1 MMKKITKLFVLLAA
15 GSLFSST
22 LVAQTQG
29 GPDTYGYIWRDSNDP
44 NGPTYSWIDITA
56 EPSAILVTGLLDD
69 NIRGPFTIGFPF
81 HFYWYDVSTFRIGSN
96 GFIGFTSTNVASPF
110 PPIPAPTQIQNYM
123 AIMTSDLTFVDN
135 AVPPQ
140 PVPNA
145 QCWYWTSDDNDTM
158 IVSYLNV
165 PFWDQVAPGYVG
177 SNTFQVILSNI
188 DSSITYQYQNQTG
201 VSFGTLDFMTIGIEN
216 NSGNIGLQYSHDIY
230 PPTTY
235 AIKFYYP
242 PTVTL
247 AISDASTVYNTNDA
261 TAGLFLSRNGG
272 AFSMNTQ
279 IRNTGNQP
287 LAPFNVF
294 SRVVNN
300 LNVAQA
306 TSTVPSSALTPG
318 QTEDITFVPTFS
330 PTVAGTYRYINDTQ
344 LAGDAT
350 PSNNQRVLELQVVD
364 TTQTSILLTFDNGT
378 DAGLGGLSWAGGG
391 GGAGMHFIPPF
402 YPCEITQL
410 RAYIVA
416 NPNLVGCNLY
426 VFDDDGPNGAPLTM
440 LDSVYIDGV
449 NVIVGGWNNIVL
461 STPVPIT
468 SGGFYLAFMMD
479 GEGISIGQ
487 NQLAPFSNRTY
498 EILGSAFNPGSW
510 ADYRYREIEDIML
523 NAYISAVPV
532 GIEEVEHIAA
542 FGEFY
547 PNPTSGEISLNYNFL
562 KPVSEVMVKVYD
574 LEGKEVL
581 SYATGNTAGS
591 GKLLLNTSDLASGLY
606 VCRIT
611 ADDET
616 FQRRF
621 NLIR

>member
-15 GSLFSST
+15 GSLFSSN

-135 AVPPQ
+135 AIPPQ

-145 QCWYWTSDDNDTM
+145 QCWYWTSADNDTL
-158 IVSYLNV
+158 IVSYHNV

-188 DSSITYQYQNQTG
+188 DSSITYQYQSQNG

-216 NSGNIGLQYSHDIY
+216 NSGNIGLQYSHDVY

-247 AISDASTVYNTNDA
+247 AINDASTVYNTNDA

-287 LAPFNVF
+287 LPSFNVF

-306 TSTVPSSALTPG
+306 SSTVPSSALTPG
-318 QTEDITFVPTFS
+318 QTEDITFVPTFT
-330 PTVAGTYRYINDTQ
+330 PTVAGTFRYINDTQ
-344 LAGDAT
+344 LPGDAT

-364 TTQTSILLTFDNGT
+364 TTQANILLTFDNGT

-402 YPCEITQL
+402 YPCQITQI

-440 LDSVYIDGV
+440 LDSIYIDGV
-449 NVIVGGWNNIVL
+449 NVIVGGWNTLTL

-523 NAYISAVPV
+523 NAYISSVPV
-532 GIEEVEHIAA
+532 GIEEVQNTAA

-562 KPVSEVMVKVYD
+562 KPVSDVMVKVYD

-581 SYATGNTAGS
+581 SYAAGTTAGS
-591 GKLLLNTSDLASGLY
+591 GKLVLQTGHLSTGLY

-611 ADDET
+611 AGDET

-621 NLIR
+621 NLVR